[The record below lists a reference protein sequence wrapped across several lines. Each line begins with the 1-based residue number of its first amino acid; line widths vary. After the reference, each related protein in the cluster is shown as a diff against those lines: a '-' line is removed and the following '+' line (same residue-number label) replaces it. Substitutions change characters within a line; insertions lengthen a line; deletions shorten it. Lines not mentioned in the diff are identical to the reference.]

1 MTLKHLEAL
10 YWVWRLGSFTAAA
23 ERLHSTQSAISMR
36 IRDLEE
42 ALGQELF
49 DRTARAARLTTKG
62 QELVGY
68 AERVMEL
75 MAEIKARI
83 GDPTIVSGIVRIG
96 VTEYV
101 ALTWLPDL
109 VRELNARFPRVT
121 LEMNVDL
128 TLSLLDKLSGGE
140 IDLAMLP
147 GPIVQP
153 GLRNISLGFVEFA
166 WMASPALKIPDRPL
180 TPRDLDNWPILTL
193 SKTSNLYA
201 QLEPWFE
208 ESGAVGRRTDT
219 CNSLSVLASWTI
231 SGLGIGYLPIEHFGR
246 DIRAGRLCRVGSEQA
261 TATTFLVW
269 GDSHARVM
277 SDAIGAAAARA
288 GTAGLLAL
296 RVRCAPL
303 PGAHRSEDGSGDQC
317 HAFNQ
322 SVLDFL
328 AGAPTVT
335 DVILAGRW
343 GLLAEAARQG
353 RARIGLPNR
362 AGGFVDLPACIFHQ
376 PVRVG

>member
-128 TLSLLDKLSGGE
+128 TLSLLDKLRGGE

-166 WMASPALKIPDRPL
+166 WMASPALKIPDRSL

-201 QLEPWFE
+201 QLERWFE

-246 DIRAGRLCRVGSEQA
+246 DIRAGRLRMVDVTPKLPDLEY
-261 TATTFLVW
+261 V
-269 GDSHARVM
+269 
-277 SDAIGAAAARA
+277 AALDRRHPQP
-288 GTAGLLAL
+288 LA
-296 RVRCAPL
+296 
-303 PGAHRSEDGSGDQC
+303 
-317 HAFNQ
+317 Q
-322 SVLDFL
+322 SVAEL
-328 AGAPTVT
+328 AVTVST
-335 DVILAGRW
+335 FERRTQPPETQSGKAV
-343 GLLAEAARQG
+343 AAVTARRRPAAKT
-353 RARIGLPNR
+353 RAR
-362 AGGFVDLPACIFHQ
+362 
-376 PVRVG
+376 

>member
-128 TLSLLDKLSGGE
+128 TLSLLDKLRGGE

-166 WMASPALKIPDRPL
+166 WMASPALKIPDRSL

-201 QLEPWFE
+201 QLERWFE

-246 DIRAGRLCRVGSEQA
+246 DIRAGRLRMVDVTPKLPDLEYVAALDRRHPQPLAQSVAELA
-261 TATTFLVW
+261 VTVSTFERRTQLPETRSGKALAAV
-269 GDSHARVM
+269 SARRRR
-277 SDAIGAAAARA
+277 AAKARA
-288 GTAGLLAL
+288 
-296 RVRCAPL
+296 R
-303 PGAHRSEDGSGDQC
+303 
-317 HAFNQ
+317 
-322 SVLDFL
+322 
-328 AGAPTVT
+328 
-335 DVILAGRW
+335 
-343 GLLAEAARQG
+343 
-353 RARIGLPNR
+353 
-362 AGGFVDLPACIFHQ
+362 
-376 PVRVG
+376 

>member
-166 WMASPALKIPDRPL
+166 WMASPALKIPDRSL

-201 QLEPWFE
+201 QLERWFE

-231 SGLGIGYLPIEHFGR
+231 SGLGIGYLPVEHFGR
-246 DIRAGRLCRVGSEQA
+246 DIRAGRLRMVDVTPKLPDLEYVAALDRRHPQPLAQSVAELA
-261 TATTFLVW
+261 VTVSTFERRTQPPETQSGKAV
-269 GDSHARVM
+269 
-277 SDAIGAAAARA
+277 AAVAAR
-288 GTAGLLAL
+288 
-296 RVRCAPL
+296 RRP
-303 PGAHRSEDGSGDQC
+303 
-317 HAFNQ
+317 
-322 SVLDFL
+322 
-328 AGAPTVT
+328 
-335 DVILAGRW
+335 
-343 GLLAEAARQG
+343 AAKT
-353 RARIGLPNR
+353 RAR
-362 AGGFVDLPACIFHQ
+362 
-376 PVRVG
+376 

>member
-166 WMASPALKIPDRPL
+166 WMASPALKIPDRNL

-201 QLEPWFE
+201 QLERWFE

-246 DIRAGRLCRVGSEQA
+246 DIRAGRLRVVDVTPKLPDLEY
-261 TATTFLVW
+261 V
-269 GDSHARVM
+269 
-277 SDAIGAAAARA
+277 AALDRRHPQP
-288 GTAGLLAL
+288 LA
-296 RVRCAPL
+296 
-303 PGAHRSEDGSGDQC
+303 
-317 HAFNQ
+317 Q
-322 SVLDFL
+322 SVAEL
-328 AGAPTVT
+328 AVTVST
-335 DVILAGRW
+335 FERRTQLPETRSGKALAAVAGRRRP
-343 GLLAEAARQG
+343 AAKT
-353 RARIGLPNR
+353 RAR
-362 AGGFVDLPACIFHQ
+362 
-376 PVRVG
+376 

>member
-1 MTLKHLEAL
+1 MTLKQLEAL

-49 DRTARAARLTTKG
+49 DRTARSARLTTKG

-83 GDPTIVSGIVRIG
+83 GDPTIVSGIVRVG

-128 TLSLLDKLSGGE
+128 TLSLLEKLRGGE

-147 GPIVQP
+147 GPIAQP
-153 GLRNISLGFVEFA
+153 GLRNISLGFVGFA
-166 WMASPALKIPDRPL
+166 WMASPSLKIPDRSL

-201 QLEPWFE
+201 QLERWFE

-231 SGLGIGYLPIEHFGR
+231 SGLGIGYLPVEHFGR
-246 DIRAGRLCRVGSEQA
+246 DIRAGRLRVVDVTPKLPDLEYVAALDRRHPQPLALSVAELAVAVSTFERRTQLPENPGGRTPAPVGSRQRKSA
-261 TATTFLVW
+261 A
-269 GDSHARVM
+269 GARV
-277 SDAIGAAAARA
+277 R
-288 GTAGLLAL
+288 
-296 RVRCAPL
+296 
-303 PGAHRSEDGSGDQC
+303 
-317 HAFNQ
+317 
-322 SVLDFL
+322 
-328 AGAPTVT
+328 
-335 DVILAGRW
+335 
-343 GLLAEAARQG
+343 
-353 RARIGLPNR
+353 
-362 AGGFVDLPACIFHQ
+362 
-376 PVRVG
+376 

>member
-128 TLSLLDKLSGGE
+128 TLSLLDKLRGGE

-166 WMASPALKIPDRPL
+166 WMASPALKIPDRRL

-201 QLEPWFE
+201 QLERWFE

-231 SGLGIGYLPIEHFGR
+231 SGLGIGYLPVEHFGR
-246 DIRAGRLCRVGSEQA
+246 DIRAGRLRMVDVTPKLPDLEYVAALDRRHPQPLAQSVAELA
-261 TATTFLVW
+261 VTVSTFERRTQPPETQSGKAL
-269 GDSHARVM
+269 
-277 SDAIGAAAARA
+277 AAVAAR
-288 GTAGLLAL
+288 
-296 RVRCAPL
+296 RRP
-303 PGAHRSEDGSGDQC
+303 
-317 HAFNQ
+317 
-322 SVLDFL
+322 
-328 AGAPTVT
+328 
-335 DVILAGRW
+335 
-343 GLLAEAARQG
+343 AAKT
-353 RARIGLPNR
+353 RAR
-362 AGGFVDLPACIFHQ
+362 
-376 PVRVG
+376 

>member
-128 TLSLLDKLSGGE
+128 TLSLLDKLRGGE

-166 WMASPALKIPDRPL
+166 WMASPALKIPDRRL

-201 QLEPWFE
+201 QLERWFE

-246 DIRAGRLCRVGSEQA
+246 DIRAGRLRMVDVTPKLPDLEYVAALDRRHPQPLAQSVAELA
-261 TATTFLVW
+261 VTVSTFERRTQPPETQSGKAV
-269 GDSHARVM
+269 
-277 SDAIGAAAARA
+277 AAVAAR
-288 GTAGLLAL
+288 
-296 RVRCAPL
+296 RRP
-303 PGAHRSEDGSGDQC
+303 
-317 HAFNQ
+317 
-322 SVLDFL
+322 
-328 AGAPTVT
+328 
-335 DVILAGRW
+335 
-343 GLLAEAARQG
+343 AAKT
-353 RARIGLPNR
+353 RAR
-362 AGGFVDLPACIFHQ
+362 
-376 PVRVG
+376 

>member
-128 TLSLLDKLSGGE
+128 TLSLLDKLRGGE

-166 WMASPALKIPDRPL
+166 WMASPALKIPERRL

-201 QLEPWFE
+201 QLERWFE

-246 DIRAGRLCRVGSEQA
+246 DIRAGRLRMVDVTPKLPDLEYVAALDRRHPQPLAQSVAELA
-261 TATTFLVW
+261 VTVSTFERRTQPPETQSGKAV
-269 GDSHARVM
+269 
-277 SDAIGAAAARA
+277 AAVAAR
-288 GTAGLLAL
+288 
-296 RVRCAPL
+296 RRP
-303 PGAHRSEDGSGDQC
+303 
-317 HAFNQ
+317 
-322 SVLDFL
+322 
-328 AGAPTVT
+328 
-335 DVILAGRW
+335 
-343 GLLAEAARQG
+343 AAKT
-353 RARIGLPNR
+353 RAR
-362 AGGFVDLPACIFHQ
+362 
-376 PVRVG
+376 

>member
-166 WMASPALKIPDRPL
+166 WMASPALKIPDRSL

-201 QLEPWFE
+201 QLERWFE

-231 SGLGIGYLPIEHFGR
+231 SGLGIGYLPVEHFGR
-246 DIRAGRLCRVGSEQA
+246 DIRAGRLRMVDVTPKLPDLEYVAALDRRHPQPLAQSVAELA
-261 TATTFLVW
+261 VTVSTFERRTQPPETQSGKAL
-269 GDSHARVM
+269 
-277 SDAIGAAAARA
+277 AAVAAR
-288 GTAGLLAL
+288 
-296 RVRCAPL
+296 RRP
-303 PGAHRSEDGSGDQC
+303 
-317 HAFNQ
+317 
-322 SVLDFL
+322 
-328 AGAPTVT
+328 
-335 DVILAGRW
+335 
-343 GLLAEAARQG
+343 AAKT
-353 RARIGLPNR
+353 RAR
-362 AGGFVDLPACIFHQ
+362 
-376 PVRVG
+376 

>member
-128 TLSLLDKLSGGE
+128 TLSLLDKLRGGE

-166 WMASPALKIPDRPL
+166 WMASPALKIPERRL

-201 QLEPWFE
+201 QLERWFE

-246 DIRAGRLCRVGSEQA
+246 DIRAGRLRMVDVTPKLPDLEYVAALDRRHPQPLAQSVAELAVTVSTFERRTQLPETQSGSA
-261 TATTFLVW
+261 L
-269 GDSHARVM
+269 
-277 SDAIGAAAARA
+277 AAVAAR
-288 GTAGLLAL
+288 
-296 RVRCAPL
+296 RRP
-303 PGAHRSEDGSGDQC
+303 
-317 HAFNQ
+317 
-322 SVLDFL
+322 
-328 AGAPTVT
+328 
-335 DVILAGRW
+335 
-343 GLLAEAARQG
+343 AAKT
-353 RARIGLPNR
+353 RAR
-362 AGGFVDLPACIFHQ
+362 
-376 PVRVG
+376 

>member
-128 TLSLLDKLSGGE
+128 TLSLLDKLRGGE

-166 WMASPALKIPDRPL
+166 WMASPALKIPDRRL

-201 QLEPWFE
+201 QLERWFE

-231 SGLGIGYLPIEHFGR
+231 SGLGIGYLPVEHFGR
-246 DIRAGRLCRVGSEQA
+246 DIRAGRLRMVDVTPKLPDLEYVAALDRRHPQPLAQSVAELA
-261 TATTFLVW
+261 VTVSTFERRTQLPETQS
-269 GDSHARVM
+269 GKAL
-277 SDAIGAAAARA
+277 AAVAAR
-288 GTAGLLAL
+288 
-296 RVRCAPL
+296 RRP
-303 PGAHRSEDGSGDQC
+303 
-317 HAFNQ
+317 
-322 SVLDFL
+322 
-328 AGAPTVT
+328 
-335 DVILAGRW
+335 
-343 GLLAEAARQG
+343 AAKA
-353 RARIGLPNR
+353 RAR
-362 AGGFVDLPACIFHQ
+362 
-376 PVRVG
+376 

>member
-201 QLEPWFE
+201 QLERWFE

-246 DIRAGRLCRVGSEQA
+246 DIRAGRLRMVDVTPKLPDLEYVAALDRRHPQPLAQSVAELA
-261 TATTFLVW
+261 VTVSTFERRTQPPETQGGKAL
-269 GDSHARVM
+269 
-277 SDAIGAAAARA
+277 AAVAAR
-288 GTAGLLAL
+288 
-296 RVRCAPL
+296 RKP
-303 PGAHRSEDGSGDQC
+303 
-317 HAFNQ
+317 
-322 SVLDFL
+322 
-328 AGAPTVT
+328 
-335 DVILAGRW
+335 
-343 GLLAEAARQG
+343 AAKA
-353 RARIGLPNR
+353 RAR
-362 AGGFVDLPACIFHQ
+362 
-376 PVRVG
+376 

>member
-1 MTLKHLEAL
+1 MTIKHLEAL

-49 DRTARAARLTTKG
+49 DRTARAARLTSKG

-166 WMASPALKIPDRPL
+166 WMASPALKIPDRRL

-201 QLEPWFE
+201 QLERWFE

-246 DIRAGRLCRVGSEQA
+246 DIRAGRLRMVDVTPKLPDLEYVAALDRRHPQPLAQSVAELA
-261 TATTFLVW
+261 VTVSTFERRTQLPETQGGKAPAAVV
-269 GDSHARVM
+269 ARRKP
-277 SDAIGAAAARA
+277 AAGARA
-288 GTAGLLAL
+288 
-296 RVRCAPL
+296 R
-303 PGAHRSEDGSGDQC
+303 
-317 HAFNQ
+317 
-322 SVLDFL
+322 
-328 AGAPTVT
+328 
-335 DVILAGRW
+335 
-343 GLLAEAARQG
+343 
-353 RARIGLPNR
+353 
-362 AGGFVDLPACIFHQ
+362 
-376 PVRVG
+376 

>member
-49 DRTARAARLTTKG
+49 DRTARAARLTAKG

-128 TLSLLDKLSGGE
+128 TLSLLDKLRGGE

-166 WMASPALKIPDRPL
+166 WMASPALKIPDRSL

-201 QLEPWFE
+201 QLERWFE

-231 SGLGIGYLPIEHFGR
+231 SGLGIGYLPVEHFGR
-246 DIRAGRLCRVGSEQA
+246 DIRAGRLRMVDVTPKLPDLEYVAALDRRHPQPLAQSVAELA
-261 TATTFLVW
+261 VTVSTFERRTQLPETQ
-269 GDSHARVM
+269 SRRTPA
-277 SDAIGAAAARA
+277 AAAARRKPA
-288 GTAGLLAL
+288 
-296 RVRCAPL
+296 
-303 PGAHRSEDGSGDQC
+303 
-317 HAFNQ
+317 
-322 SVLDFL
+322 
-328 AGAPTVT
+328 AGARP
-335 DVILAGRW
+335 R
-343 GLLAEAARQG
+343 
-353 RARIGLPNR
+353 
-362 AGGFVDLPACIFHQ
+362 
-376 PVRVG
+376 

>member
-128 TLSLLDKLSGGE
+128 TLSLLDKLRGGE

-166 WMASPALKIPDRPL
+166 WMASPALKIPDRRL

-201 QLEPWFE
+201 QLERWFE

-246 DIRAGRLCRVGSEQA
+246 DIRAGRLRMVDVTPKLPDLEYVAALDRRHPQPLAQSVAELA
-261 TATTFLVW
+261 VTVSTFERRTQLPETQS
-269 GDSHARVM
+269 GKAL
-277 SDAIGAAAARA
+277 AAVAAR
-288 GTAGLLAL
+288 
-296 RVRCAPL
+296 RRP
-303 PGAHRSEDGSGDQC
+303 
-317 HAFNQ
+317 
-322 SVLDFL
+322 
-328 AGAPTVT
+328 
-335 DVILAGRW
+335 
-343 GLLAEAARQG
+343 AAKA
-353 RARIGLPNR
+353 RAR
-362 AGGFVDLPACIFHQ
+362 
-376 PVRVG
+376 

>member
-49 DRTARAARLTTKG
+49 DRTARSARLTTKG

-83 GDPTIVSGIVRIG
+83 GDPTIVSGIVRVG

-128 TLSLLDKLSGGE
+128 TLSLLDKLRGGE

-147 GPIVQP
+147 GPIAQP

-166 WMASPALKIPDRPL
+166 WMASPALKIPDRSL

-201 QLEPWFE
+201 QLERWFE

-231 SGLGIGYLPIEHFGR
+231 SGLGIGYLPVEHFGR
-246 DIRAGRLCRVGSEQA
+246 DIRAGRLRVVDVNPKLPDLEYVAALDRRHPQPLALSVAELAVAVSTFERRTPLPETPGGRTPAPAGSRQRKSGA
-261 TATTFLVW
+261 
-269 GDSHARVM
+269 GARV
-277 SDAIGAAAARA
+277 R
-288 GTAGLLAL
+288 
-296 RVRCAPL
+296 
-303 PGAHRSEDGSGDQC
+303 
-317 HAFNQ
+317 
-322 SVLDFL
+322 
-328 AGAPTVT
+328 
-335 DVILAGRW
+335 
-343 GLLAEAARQG
+343 
-353 RARIGLPNR
+353 
-362 AGGFVDLPACIFHQ
+362 
-376 PVRVG
+376 

>member
-49 DRTARAARLTTKG
+49 DRTARAARLTAKG

-128 TLSLLDKLSGGE
+128 TLSLLDKLRGGE

-166 WMASPALKIPDRPL
+166 WMASPALKIPDRSL

-201 QLEPWFE
+201 QLERWFE

-231 SGLGIGYLPIEHFGR
+231 SGLGIGYLPVEHFGR
-246 DIRAGRLCRVGSEQA
+246 DIRAGRLRMVDVTPKLPDLEYVAALDRRHPQPLAQSVAELA
-261 TATTFLVW
+261 VTVSTFERRTQLPETQS
-269 GDSHARVM
+269 GKAL
-277 SDAIGAAAARA
+277 AAVAAR
-288 GTAGLLAL
+288 
-296 RVRCAPL
+296 RRP
-303 PGAHRSEDGSGDQC
+303 
-317 HAFNQ
+317 
-322 SVLDFL
+322 
-328 AGAPTVT
+328 
-335 DVILAGRW
+335 
-343 GLLAEAARQG
+343 AAKA
-353 RARIGLPNR
+353 RAR
-362 AGGFVDLPACIFHQ
+362 
-376 PVRVG
+376 

>member
-128 TLSLLDKLSGGE
+128 TLSLLDKLRGGE

-166 WMASPALKIPDRPL
+166 WMASPALKIPDRSL

-201 QLEPWFE
+201 QLERWFE

-231 SGLGIGYLPIEHFGR
+231 SGLGIGYLPVEHFGR
-246 DIRAGRLCRVGSEQA
+246 DIRAGRLRMVDVTPKLPDLEYVAALDRRHPQPLAQSVAELA
-261 TATTFLVW
+261 VTVSTFERRTQLPETQS
-269 GDSHARVM
+269 GKAL
-277 SDAIGAAAARA
+277 AAVAAR
-288 GTAGLLAL
+288 
-296 RVRCAPL
+296 RRP
-303 PGAHRSEDGSGDQC
+303 
-317 HAFNQ
+317 
-322 SVLDFL
+322 
-328 AGAPTVT
+328 
-335 DVILAGRW
+335 
-343 GLLAEAARQG
+343 AAKA
-353 RARIGLPNR
+353 RAR
-362 AGGFVDLPACIFHQ
+362 
-376 PVRVG
+376 

>member
-128 TLSLLDKLSGGE
+128 TLSLLDKLRGGE

-166 WMASPALKIPDRPL
+166 WMASPALKIPERRL

-201 QLEPWFE
+201 QLERWFE

-246 DIRAGRLCRVGSEQA
+246 DIRAGRLRMVDVTPKLPDLEYVAALDRRHPQPLAQSVAELA
-261 TATTFLVW
+261 VTVSTFERRTQLPETQS
-269 GDSHARVM
+269 GKAL
-277 SDAIGAAAARA
+277 AAVAAR
-288 GTAGLLAL
+288 
-296 RVRCAPL
+296 RRP
-303 PGAHRSEDGSGDQC
+303 
-317 HAFNQ
+317 
-322 SVLDFL
+322 
-328 AGAPTVT
+328 
-335 DVILAGRW
+335 
-343 GLLAEAARQG
+343 AAKA
-353 RARIGLPNR
+353 RAR
-362 AGGFVDLPACIFHQ
+362 
-376 PVRVG
+376 

>member
-49 DRTARAARLTTKG
+49 DRTARAARLTAKG

-166 WMASPALKIPDRPL
+166 WMASPALKIPDRSM

-201 QLEPWFE
+201 QLERWFE

-231 SGLGIGYLPIEHFGR
+231 SGLGIGYLPVEHFGR
-246 DIRAGRLCRVGSEQA
+246 DIRAGRLRMVDVTPKLADLEYVAALDRRHPQPLAQSVAELAVTVSTFERRTQLPETPGGRTPAPIGSRRKKSA
-261 TATTFLVW
+261 S
-269 GDSHARVM
+269 G
-277 SDAIGAAAARA
+277 ARA
-288 GTAGLLAL
+288 
-296 RVRCAPL
+296 R
-303 PGAHRSEDGSGDQC
+303 
-317 HAFNQ
+317 
-322 SVLDFL
+322 
-328 AGAPTVT
+328 
-335 DVILAGRW
+335 
-343 GLLAEAARQG
+343 
-353 RARIGLPNR
+353 
-362 AGGFVDLPACIFHQ
+362 
-376 PVRVG
+376 

>member
-128 TLSLLDKLSGGE
+128 TLSLLDKLRGGE

-166 WMASPALKIPDRPL
+166 WMASPALKIPDRRL

-201 QLEPWFE
+201 QLERWFE

-246 DIRAGRLCRVGSEQA
+246 DIRAGRLRMVDVTPKLPDLEYVAALDRRHPQPLAQSVAELA
-261 TATTFLVW
+261 VTVSTFERRTQPPETQSGKAL
-269 GDSHARVM
+269 
-277 SDAIGAAAARA
+277 AAVAAR
-288 GTAGLLAL
+288 
-296 RVRCAPL
+296 RRP
-303 PGAHRSEDGSGDQC
+303 
-317 HAFNQ
+317 
-322 SVLDFL
+322 
-328 AGAPTVT
+328 
-335 DVILAGRW
+335 
-343 GLLAEAARQG
+343 AAKT
-353 RARIGLPNR
+353 RAR
-362 AGGFVDLPACIFHQ
+362 
-376 PVRVG
+376 

>member
-1 MTLKHLEAL
+1 
-10 YWVWRLGSFTAAA
+10 
-23 ERLHSTQSAISMR
+23 MR

-49 DRTARAARLTTKG
+49 DRTARAARLTAKG

-166 WMASPALKIPDRPL
+166 WMASPALKIPDRSL

-201 QLEPWFE
+201 QLERWFE

-231 SGLGIGYLPIEHFGR
+231 SGLGIGYLPVEHFGR
-246 DIRAGRLCRVGSEQA
+246 DIRAGRLRLVDVTPKLPDLEYVAALDRRHPQPLAQSVAELA
-261 TATTFLVW
+261 VTVSTFERRTQLPETRGGKAPAVVV
-269 GDSHARVM
+269 ARRKP
-277 SDAIGAAAARA
+277 AAKARA
-288 GTAGLLAL
+288 
-296 RVRCAPL
+296 R
-303 PGAHRSEDGSGDQC
+303 
-317 HAFNQ
+317 
-322 SVLDFL
+322 
-328 AGAPTVT
+328 
-335 DVILAGRW
+335 
-343 GLLAEAARQG
+343 
-353 RARIGLPNR
+353 
-362 AGGFVDLPACIFHQ
+362 
-376 PVRVG
+376 

>member
-128 TLSLLDKLSGGE
+128 TLSLLDKLRGGE

-166 WMASPALKIPDRPL
+166 WMASPALKIPDRRL

-201 QLEPWFE
+201 QLERWFE

-246 DIRAGRLCRVGSEQA
+246 DIRAGPAPHGGRDAEAPRPRVRRG
-261 TATTFLVW
+261 
-269 GDSHARVM
+269 ARPPPPAAPRPVGCGTR
-277 SDAIGAAAARA
+277 SDRQHFRTPDAAARDPE
-288 GTAGLLAL
+288 
-296 RVRCAPL
+296 RKC
-303 PGAHRSEDGSGDQC
+303 
-317 HAFNQ
+317 
-322 SVLDFL
+322 
-328 AGAPTVT
+328 
-335 DVILAGRW
+335 
-343 GLLAEAARQG
+343 
-353 RARIGLPNR
+353 
-362 AGGFVDLPACIFHQ
+362 AGGGCRAAKARGENSRALKRDDPAS
-376 PVRVG
+376 

>member
-10 YWVWRLGSFTAAA
+10 YWVWRLGSFTAAS

-49 DRTARAARLTTKG
+49 DRTARAARLTAKG

-83 GDPTIVSGIVRIG
+83 GDPTIVSGIVRVG

-109 VRELNARFPRVT
+109 VRELNARYPRVT

-128 TLSLLDKLSGGE
+128 TLSLLEKLRGGE
-140 IDLAMLP
+140 IDLALLP
-147 GPIVQP
+147 GPIAQP
-153 GLRNISLGFVEFA
+153 GLRNISLGLVEFA
-166 WMASPALKIPDRPL
+166 WMASPALKIPDRSL

-201 QLEPWFE
+201 VLERWFE

-231 SGLGIGYLPIEHFGR
+231 AGLGIGYLPVAHFGR
-246 DIRAGRLCRVGSEQA
+246 DIRAGRLRIVDVTPRLPDIEY
-261 TATTFLVW
+261 V
-269 GDSHARVM
+269 
-277 SDAIGAAAARA
+277 AA
-288 GTAGLLAL
+288 LDL
-296 RVRCAPL
+296 RHPQPL
-303 PGAHRSEDGSGDQC
+303 T
-317 HAFNQ
+317 Q
-322 SVLDFL
+322 SVAELAVAVSDFERRTPGP
-328 AGAPTVT
+328 AVPAKPAP
-335 DVILAGRW
+335 
-343 GLLAEAARQG
+343 AANGPRRKSAKGG
-353 RARIGLPNR
+353 RAR
-362 AGGFVDLPACIFHQ
+362 
-376 PVRVG
+376 

>member
-128 TLSLLDKLSGGE
+128 TLSLLDKLRGGE

-166 WMASPALKIPDRPL
+166 WMASPALKIPDRRL

-201 QLEPWFE
+201 QLERWFE

-246 DIRAGRLCRVGSEQA
+246 DIRAGRLRMVDVTPKLPDLEYVAALDRRHPQPLAQSVAELA
-261 TATTFLVW
+261 VTVSTFERRTQLPETQS
-269 GDSHARVM
+269 GKAL
-277 SDAIGAAAARA
+277 AAVAAR
-288 GTAGLLAL
+288 
-296 RVRCAPL
+296 RRP
-303 PGAHRSEDGSGDQC
+303 
-317 HAFNQ
+317 
-322 SVLDFL
+322 
-328 AGAPTVT
+328 
-335 DVILAGRW
+335 
-343 GLLAEAARQG
+343 AAKS
-353 RARIGLPNR
+353 RAR
-362 AGGFVDLPACIFHQ
+362 
-376 PVRVG
+376 

>member
-201 QLEPWFE
+201 QLERWFE

-246 DIRAGRLCRVGSEQA
+246 DIRAGRLRMVDVTPKLPDLEYVAALDRRHPQPLAQSVAELA
-261 TATTFLVW
+261 VTVSTFERRTQLPETQS
-269 GDSHARVM
+269 GKAL
-277 SDAIGAAAARA
+277 AAVAAR
-288 GTAGLLAL
+288 
-296 RVRCAPL
+296 RRP
-303 PGAHRSEDGSGDQC
+303 
-317 HAFNQ
+317 
-322 SVLDFL
+322 
-328 AGAPTVT
+328 
-335 DVILAGRW
+335 
-343 GLLAEAARQG
+343 AAKT
-353 RARIGLPNR
+353 RAR
-362 AGGFVDLPACIFHQ
+362 
-376 PVRVG
+376 

>member
-201 QLEPWFE
+201 QLERWFE

-246 DIRAGRLCRVGSEQA
+246 DIRAGRLRMVDVTPKLPDLEYVAALDRRHPQPLAQSVAELA
-261 TATTFLVW
+261 VNVSTFERRTQPPETQGGKAV
-269 GDSHARVM
+269 
-277 SDAIGAAAARA
+277 AAVAAR
-288 GTAGLLAL
+288 
-296 RVRCAPL
+296 RKP
-303 PGAHRSEDGSGDQC
+303 
-317 HAFNQ
+317 
-322 SVLDFL
+322 
-328 AGAPTVT
+328 
-335 DVILAGRW
+335 
-343 GLLAEAARQG
+343 AAKA
-353 RARIGLPNR
+353 RAR
-362 AGGFVDLPACIFHQ
+362 
-376 PVRVG
+376 